1 MFFKNA
7 NEVTPCGMFSIEHF
21 ILLAITLACVAIA
34 VKHTKNLEQ
43 NKVKKIIRKVTIFLW
58 ILEIIKIIFN
68 IKNYGVTAVNKY
80 IPLYFCSLILYA
92 GMFSGYCKGVLK
104 KMGDVF
110 LSTGGIIAGLIF
122 LIYPLTSLTSY
133 PILHYISI
141 HSFILHGTMLYI
153 GLLML
158 ITKYI
163 TIEKR
168 DIIYYSAIIVII
180 SGIAY
185 IVNLKCSSNLMFISQ
200 NYPGTYIE
208 IIYNNTGRFFTL
220 FMTIVQA
227 TMPFYTV
234 YGIYNLFKNKINVSD
249 NLENQNE
256 IEEKKEVYIH

>member
-21 ILLAITLACVAIA
+21 ILLAITLACVAITL
-34 VKHTKNLEQ
+34 KHTKNMEK
-43 NKVKKIIRKVTIFLW
+43 NKVKKLIRKITIFLW

-68 IKNYGVTAVNKY
+68 IKNYGYNEVNKY
-80 IPLYFCSLILYA
+80 VPLYFCSLILYA
-92 GMFSGYCKGVLK
+92 GIFSGYCKGLFK

-122 LIYPLTSLTSY
+122 LVYPLTSLTSY
-133 PILHYISI
+133 PIFHYISI
-141 HSFILHGTMLYI
+141 QSFILHGIMLYI

-158 ITKYI
+158 VTKYT

-185 IVNLKCSSNLMFISQ
+185 IVNLKFGSNLMFISQ

-220 FMTIVQA
+220 FMTIAQA
-227 TMPFYTV
+227 TMPFYIV
-234 YGIYNLFKNKINVSD
+234 YGIYNLFKTKNKIESVEND
-249 NLENQNE
+249 NSKIQ
-256 IEEKKEVYIH
+256 EEMKV

>member
-1 MFFKNA
+1 MLFKNA
-7 NEVTPCGMFSIEHF
+7 NEVKPCGMFSTEHF
-21 ILLAITLACVAIA
+21 ILLAITTICVVIA
-34 VKHTKNLEQ
+34 LKFTKNMEKE
-43 NKVKKIIRKVTIFLW
+43 NVKKLIRKTTIFLW

-68 IKNYGVTAVNKY
+68 IKNYSLAAVNKY
-80 IPLYFCSLILYA
+80 VPLYFCSLILYA
-92 GMFSGYCKGVLK
+92 GILSGYCKGILK
-104 KMGDVF
+104 RMGDVF

-122 LIYPLTSLTSY
+122 LVYPLTSLTSY

-141 HSFILHGTMLYI
+141 HSFILHGIMLYI

-158 ITKYI
+158 ISKYT

-185 IVNLKCSSNLMFISQ
+185 IVNLKCDSNLMFISQ

-220 FMTIVQA
+220 FMTVAQA
-227 TMPFYTV
+227 TIPFYIV
-234 YGIYNLFKNKINVSD
+234 YGIYNLFKIKTKEKTTKEADNKT
-249 NLENQNE
+249 
-256 IEEKKEVYIH
+256 EEKEETYIN

>member
-1 MFFKNA
+1 MFFKSA

-21 ILLAITLACVAIA
+21 VLLTITLACVAITL
-34 VKHTKNLEQ
+34 KHTKNME
-43 NKVKKIIRKVTIFLW
+43 KEKIKKLIRKTTIFLW

-68 IKNYGVTAVNKY
+68 IKNYGVNQVNKY
-80 IPLYFCSLILYA
+80 VPLYFCSLILYT
-92 GMFSGYCKGVLK
+92 GILSGFCKGTLK

-133 PILHYISI
+133 PALHYISL
-141 HSFILHGTMLYI
+141 HSFALHGIMVYI
-153 GLLML
+153 GMLML
-158 ITKYI
+158 ITKYT
-163 TIEKR
+163 TIEKM

-185 IVNLKCSSNLMFISQ
+185 IVNLKFDSNLMFISQ

-220 FMTIVQA
+220 FMTIAQA
-227 TMPFYTV
+227 TMPFYIV
-234 YGIYNLFKNKINVSD
+234 YGIYSLVKSKKKERFN
-249 NLENQNE
+249 EE
-256 IEEKKEVYIH
+256 IENKTEEKEKIYSH